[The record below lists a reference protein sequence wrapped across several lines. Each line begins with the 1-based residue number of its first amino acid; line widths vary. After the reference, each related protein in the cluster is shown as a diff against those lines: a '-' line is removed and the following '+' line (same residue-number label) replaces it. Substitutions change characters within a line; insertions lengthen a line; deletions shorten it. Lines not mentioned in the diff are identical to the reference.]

1 MTSEADDIVAVG
13 GDLEPDTILR
23 AYRSGVFPWP
33 ADDLPL
39 LWFCPQRRGIL
50 EFDRLHVSRS
60 LRRAR
65 RRIPHECTI
74 DRSFSSVI
82 RRCAEVA
89 RPDQDGTWITPEMI
103 RGYER
108 LHALGHAHSV
118 ELWIDGQLAGG
129 TYGVDAG
136 GTFSTESM
144 FYEEPYASQIAL
156 LHLVDHLGSRGL
168 TWMDIQMLTPH
179 MARMGARE
187 IPRTSFLERMRDE
200 LRTERVLFS

>member
-39 LWFCPQRRGIL
+39 LWFCPKKRGIL

-74 DRSFSSVI
+74 DRSFSDVI
-82 RRCAEVA
+82 RRCASMA

-108 LHALGHAHSV
+108 LHARGHAHSV
-118 ELWIDGQLAGG
+118 ELWVNGRLVGG

-136 GTFSTESM
+136 GTFSAESM
-144 FYEEPYASQIAL
+144 FYHVPYASQIAL
-156 LHLVDHLGSRGL
+156 LHLIDHLSSRGL

-179 MARMGARE
+179 MMRMGARE
-187 IPRTSFLERMRDE
+187 IPRNSFLKRMRDE
-200 LRTERVLFS
+200 QRTERELFS